1 MAQVTLNVNGRRY
14 SVGCQDGQ
22 EDHLLGL
29 AKYINQ
35 KIDEL
40 KGSMGQVSETHL
52 MLMASL
58 LLADELHEA
67 YIQIDDG
74 KSGDG
79 KKDMAADEVEAEKV
93 ASALESCADRL
104 ESIAARLEN
113 Q

>member
-14 SVGCQDGQ
+14 SISCHDGQ

-29 AKYINQ
+29 SKYINQ

-40 KGSMGQVSETHL
+40 KSSMGQVSEAHL
-52 MLMASL
+52 LLMTSL

-74 KSGDG
+74 KSGTG
-79 KKDMAADEVEAEKV
+79 KKNSIDDEVEAEKV
-93 ASALESCADRL
+93 ATALESCADRL
-104 ESIAARLEN
+104 ESIAARLES

>member
-1 MAQVTLNVNGRRY
+1 MAQVTLNVNGRKY
-14 SVGCQDGQ
+14 SISCQDGQ

-29 AKYINQ
+29 SKYINQ

-40 KGSMGQVSETHL
+40 RGSMGQVSEAHL
-52 MLMASL
+52 LLMAGL

-74 KSGDG
+74 KTVGGEKSSANGD
-79 KKDMAADEVEAEKV
+79 VEAEQV
-93 ASALESCADRL
+93 AAALESCADRL
-104 ESIAARLEN
+104 EDIAARLES